1 MFDIMPADNEVTAK
15 PSLSRRLINKTL
27 QHAQDAV
34 EFAENLL
41 EFQFEYPMITFL
53 LSSKGKAG
61 NYRMLDCL
69 NGGYTNS
76 DTHEYPTNLLAF
88 INSLDE
94 QILITITEFM
104 EE

>member
-1 MFDIMPADNEVTAK
+1 MSKVKN
-15 PSLSRRLINKTL
+15 PSNWTE
-27 QHAQDAV
+27 QDAV

-88 INSLDE
+88 ILNMVMKP
-94 QILITITEFM
+94 ILH
-104 EE
+104 

>member
-1 MFDIMPADNEVTAK
+1 MSKVKN
-15 PSLSRRLINKTL
+15 PSNWTE
-27 QHAQDAV
+27 QDAV

-104 EE
+104 EEQLRITFMDILNELSTH

>member
-1 MFDIMPADNEVTAK
+1 MSKVKN
-15 PSLSRRLINKTL
+15 PSNWTE
-27 QHAQDAV
+27 QDAV

-94 QILITITEFM
+94 QILITITEYM
-104 EE
+104 EEQLRITFMDILNELSTH

>member
-1 MFDIMPADNEVTAK
+1 MSKVKN
-15 PSLSRRLINKTL
+15 PSNWTE
-27 QHAQDAV
+27 QDAV

-41 EFQFEYPMITFL
+41 DFQFEYPMITFL

-61 NYRMLDCL
+61 NYKMLDCL

-104 EE
+104 EEQLRITFMDILNELSTH

>member
-1 MFDIMPADNEVTAK
+1 MSKVKN
-15 PSLSRRLINKTL
+15 PSNWTE
-27 QHAQDAV
+27 QDAV

-41 EFQFEYPMITFL
+41 DFQFEYPMITFL

-104 EE
+104 EEQLRITFMDILNELSTH

>member
-1 MFDIMPADNEVTAK
+1 MSKVKNTSNWTE
-15 PSLSRRLINKTL
+15 
-27 QHAQDAV
+27 QDAV

-53 LSSKGKAG
+53 LTSKGKAG

-104 EE
+104 EEQLRITFMDILNELSTH